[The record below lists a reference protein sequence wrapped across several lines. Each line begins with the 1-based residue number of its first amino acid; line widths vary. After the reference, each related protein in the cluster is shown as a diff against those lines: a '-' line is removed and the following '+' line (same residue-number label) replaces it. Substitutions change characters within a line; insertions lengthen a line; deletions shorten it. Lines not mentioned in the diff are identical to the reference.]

1 MKFADSFKIIKLIV
15 KKCFNHDN
23 PLTIKI
29 IIINKM
35 KKITE
40 ALIPKNLSNELKNES
55 QAYLETLNDLGK
67 SKINNYKEEIKINL
81 IDSNS
86 TTFKTFPA
94 NAIQSVISDIR
105 VFSCSHSDDIGKT
118 LDEILKGFIS
128 EEKEH
133 VSKTLISNSIEPL
146 FTNSD
151 NTESE
156 IKDYFLISEDRFL
169 NRLDFVCWT
178 RNLKPNVLIENL
190 DTMFVFVMY
199 KSMVDMERVH
209 ANDFIKA
216 YMKTVK
222 IENPEVDK
230 IDEITNKCIEIYRKY
245 RY

>member
-1 MKFADSFKIIKLIV
+1 
-15 KKCFNHDN
+15 
-23 PLTIKI
+23 
-29 IIINKM
+29 M

-40 ALIPKNLSNELKNES
+40 ALIPKNLSDELKNES

-81 IDSNS
+81 IDSNG
-86 TTFKTFPA
+86 KTFPV
-94 NAIQSVISDIR
+94 NAILSVISNIR
-105 VFSCSHSDDIGKT
+105 ICSRKHTDDIGKT

-199 KSMVDMERVH
+199 KSTVDMKKVH

-222 IENPEVDK
+222 LENPEVDK
-230 IDEITNKCIEIYRKY
+230 IDEITNKCIEIYKKY

>member
-1 MKFADSFKIIKLIV
+1 
-15 KKCFNHDN
+15 
-23 PLTIKI
+23 
-29 IIINKM
+29 M

-40 ALIPKNLSNELKNES
+40 ALISKNLSDELKNES

-81 IDSNS
+81 IDSND
-86 TTFKTFPA
+86 KTFPV
-94 NAIQSVISDIR
+94 NAILSVISDVRI
-105 VFSCSHSDDIGKT
+105 CSRKHTDDIGKT

-128 EEKEH
+128 EKKEH

-199 KSMVDMERVH
+199 KSTVDMEKVH

-230 IDEITNKCIEIYRKY
+230 VDEITNKCIEIYKKY

>member
-1 MKFADSFKIIKLIV
+1 
-15 KKCFNHDN
+15 
-23 PLTIKI
+23 
-29 IIINKM
+29 M

-40 ALIPKNLSNELKNES
+40 ALISKNLSDELKNES

-81 IDSNS
+81 IDSND
-86 TTFKTFPA
+86 KTFPVD
-94 NAIQSVISDIR
+94 AILSVISDIR
-105 VFSCSHSDDIGKT
+105 ICSRKHTDDIGKT

-190 DTMFVFVMY
+190 DTMFVFVTY
-199 KSMVDMERVH
+199 KSTVDMKKVH

-230 IDEITNKCIEIYRKY
+230 VDEITNKCIEIYKKY

>member
-1 MKFADSFKIIKLIV
+1 
-15 KKCFNHDN
+15 
-23 PLTIKI
+23 
-29 IIINKM
+29 M

-40 ALIPKNLSNELKNES
+40 ALISKNLSDELKNES

-81 IDSNS
+81 IDSND
-86 TTFKTFPA
+86 KTFPV
-94 NAIQSVISDIR
+94 NAILSFISDIR
-105 VFSCSHSDDIGKT
+105 ICSRKHTDDIGKT

-128 EEKEH
+128 DEKEH

-178 RNLKPNVLIENL
+178 RNLKPNALIENL

-222 IENPEVDK
+222 IENPDVDK
-230 IDEITNKCIEIYRKY
+230 VDEITNKCIEIYRKH